1 MAFVDWAADTLPF
14 VDRDRLGVTGGS
26 YGGFMTN
33 WIIGHTDRFRA
44 AVTQRSICNWVSMA
58 GITDIGYFFVPDQQ
72 AADIWS
78 GVDELWNQSPLK
90 YADQARTPTLIIHS
104 DEDHRCELSQGL
116 QFFTALRRNGV
127 EARLC
132 VFKGE
137 NHELSRSG
145 RPRAR
150 LARLQEIVR
159 WFRDKV

>member
-1 MAFVDWAADTLPF
+1 
-14 VDRDRLGVTGGS
+14 
-26 YGGFMTN
+26 
-33 WIIGHTDRFRA
+33 
-44 AVTQRSICNWVSMA
+44 MA

-78 GVDELWNQSPLK
+78 GADELWNQSPLK
-90 YADQARTPTLIIHS
+90 YADQVRTPTLIIHS
-104 DEDHRCELSQGL
+104 DEDYRCELSQGL

-145 RPRAR
+145 RPRPR
-150 LARLQEIVR
+150 LARMQEIVR
-159 WFRDKV
+159 WFVEKV